1 MKTVRVLLM
10 VALAWLALPAS
21 VSAFYNPSTGRWLN
35 RDPIGT
41 RGGPNEFAFTKN
53 CPVCNVD
60 RLGQQIVPPLFGPM
74 CPYCICM
81 SVEVEYKPGGK
92 QLDLGFVV
100 NYDAPGKNWPAWL
113 WGTMVH
119 VRWNVLGNPSLCS
132 YFQDEGRMSGHAT
145 GPGGNIDFQGH
156 DGNRRSQE
164 YYDFSGFYPEA
175 HGKGHYSDSVFWEVT
190 FRCVS
195 YPRSLPG
202 KSRRDGPW
210 TRSGEFDFPE
220 DAY

>member
-92 QLDLGFVV
+92 QLDLGFV
-100 NYDAPGKNWPAWL
+100 
-113 WGTMVH
+113 
-119 VRWNVLGNPSLCS
+119 
-132 YFQDEGRMSGHAT
+132 
-145 GPGGNIDFQGH
+145 GPGPFGLMDNVGLDVVWDI
-156 DGNRRSQE
+156 E
-164 YYDFSGFYPEA
+164 MVYYHESKDPKDHPPQALREKIEKGELGVKTGKGFYTYPNLEYRQPEFLNPKA
-175 HGKGHYSDSVFWEVT
+175 SIS
-190 FRCVS
+190 
-195 YPRSLPG
+195 RSN
-202 KSRRDGPW
+202 
-210 TRSGEFDFPE
+210 
-220 DAY
+220 Y